1 MDGIWSLQSDAVVGT
16 LTIVECNEAPNL
28 LQSLFIRIKPSVLTV
43 YALTLDNAVYT
54 LCKGIVSRLIVLR
67 HRYLY
72 AVLLQFLHI

>member
-16 LTIVECNEAPNL
+16 SIVIEENEALNL
-28 LQSLFIRIKPSVLTV
+28 FQSLL
-43 YALTLDNAVYT
+43 LTLDNAVYT